1 MILNKSHLT
10 FIALFTLMGT
20 SQVLHASN
28 CVKPRVTG
36 YQYVGC
42 LHDGLAS
49 VVTKNDKVGYVN
61 QSGKLVIPAI
71 YEVEYFGEEDEEYA
85 AGNDFSEGLAIVK
98 KSNQTVNGFG
108 EVSGVI
114 DTKGT
119 VVVPFQYDWIGKFSE
134 GLAPVR
140 KGEKW
145 GYIDKSGKFSIPLTS
160 TYTRVGI
167 FSEGLAPVYSY
178 VSNNDDN
185 LKFGYINKTGKL
197 VIPMNF
203 SKPFGGKYDDQ
214 KYSFKNGKAHVM
226 NFKGN
231 RFCIDKSGKKVSCK

>member
-20 SQVLHASN
+20 SQVSHASN

-119 VVVPFQYDWIGKFSE
+119 VVVPFQYDF
-134 GLAPVR
+134 
-140 KGEKW
+140 
-145 GYIDKSGKFSIPLTS
+145 
-160 TYTRVGI
+160 
-167 FSEGLAPVYSY
+167 
-178 VSNNDDN
+178 
-185 LKFGYINKTGKL
+185 
-197 VIPMNF
+197 
-203 SKPFGGKYDDQ
+203 
-214 KYSFKNGKAHVM
+214 
-226 NFKGN
+226 
-231 RFCIDKSGKKVSCK
+231 